1 MKKYLYTSVATV
13 LGGLVVAS
21 GAHAGGMPEGYYN
34 KIQPQGGMPAVSA
47 PTSAKQASAGG
58 AVAKSAP
65 AAGGSARHG
74 GSAPSVS
81 VGGFIDF
88 QAGFTDQDSAFETG
102 ANSREYKFQNDT
114 EVHIAVEGAADN
126 GLAYGA
132 VIELEADTNAD
143 ADGEGLNAD
152 KTYLFLE
159 SSAGRL
165 ELGNNEGAEQALNV
179 SAASI
184 ARATGGVDGD
194 FYDFANVGGSTGTI
208 PFIIRPDLPA
218 AHARGVTEDATK
230 ITYYTPRFSG
240 LQLGVSYTPDQGDGG
255 TASGFTG
262 EIPGTDQEN
271 VFGLGLNYQGQYE
284 EVGVEASLVG
294 EFGDAEAAG
303 TEDVS
308 AWGGGLVLSSRGFSL
323 AGSYHDWGDS
333 GLAVGTVNDDQNVW
347 TVGGAYETGPF
358 GVSVTYLDSESQDH
372 DFTNLSFGADY
383 QLAPGLVPYV
393 EVTLFD
399 ADENGT
405 TVDNDGSVVL
415 VGAELSF

>member
-1 MKKYLYTSVATV
+1 MRKVFLYTTV
-13 LGGLVVAS
+13 LAGLCGVAIK
-21 GAHAGGMPEGYYN
+21 AE
-34 KIQPQGGMPAVSA
+34 
-47 PTSAKQASAGG
+47 
-58 AVAKSAP
+58 
-65 AAGGSARHG
+65 ARG
-74 GSAPSVS
+74 LDVI
-81 VGGFIDF
+81 VGGEINF
-88 QAGFTDQDSAFETG
+88 QAGYADQKSAFKTGQYTRET
-102 ANSREYKFQNDT
+102 KFANDT
-114 EVHIAVEGAADN
+114 EVHVNVEGQVDN
-126 GLAYGA
+126 GVRYGA
-132 VIELEADTNAD
+132 VIEMEADVNAD
-143 ADGEGLNAD
+143 ARNEGLNAD
-152 KTYLFLE
+152 KTYIWLE
-159 SSAGRL
+159 SAGGRI
-165 ELGNNEGAEQALNV
+165 ELGNNEGAE
-179 SAASI
+179 AAMAVNAATI
-184 ARATGGVDGD
+184 ARGTGGIDGD
-194 FYDFANVGGSTGTI
+194 DEFYINLGGT
-208 PFIIRPDLPA
+208 PFLIHPDLPA
-218 AHARGVTEDATK
+218 ADIGGIAEDATK
-230 ITYYTPRFSG
+230 VTYYTPDMN
-240 LQLGVSYTPDQGDGG
+240 GVQMGMSYTPDQGDGG